1 MPDSQATSL
10 PSSAL
15 GDRAW
20 CTSDAGILGRFSLF
34 LTGDA
39 DLARRVTVR
48 VRAALADAASSP
60 DNLAPSPDNLERD
73 VDACAMRAVTRASWQ
88 AMRESCGARPDRP
101 LLRLTATQQQV
112 LFRRLVLG
120 QSTERIATSLQRSPD
135 DVRSLQRSALARLAN
150 GPSAARTPVAAEPVR
165 RGA

>member
-15 GDRAW
+15 GDRA

-34 LTGDA
+34 LTGDV

-60 DNLAPSPDNLERD
+60 DHLEGD
-73 VDACAMRAVTRASWQ
+73 EAACAMRAVTRASWQ
-88 AMRESCGARPDRP
+88 AMRESCRARPDPP
-101 LLRLTATQQQV
+101 LLGLTATEQQV

-120 QSTERIATSLQRSPD
+120 QSTERIATSLQRTPD
-135 DVRSLQRSALARLAN
+135 DVRSLQRSALAGLSD
-150 GPSAARTPVAAEPVR
+150 GPRAARAPVAAQPLR

>member
-15 GDRAW
+15 GDRG

-34 LTGDA
+34 LTGDV
-39 DLARRVTVR
+39 DLARRVMVR
-48 VRAALADAASSP
+48 VRTALADAESSP
-60 DNLAPSPDNLERD
+60 DHLAPSLDNPERD

-88 AMRESCGARPDRP
+88 AVRESCGTRPDRP
-101 LLRLTATQQQV
+101 LLRLTATEQQV

-120 QSTERIATSLQRSPD
+120 QSTERIATSLQRTPD
-135 DVRSLQRSALARLAN
+135 DVRSLQRSALAGLSN
-150 GPSAARTPVAAEPVR
+150 GPRAARAPIAAQPVR

>member
-1 MPDSQATSL
+1 MPDSQASSL
-10 PSSAL
+10 PSSTLRNRPSCA
-15 GDRAW
+15 
-20 CTSDAGILGRFSLF
+20 SDAAILGRFSLF

-48 VRAALADAASSP
+48 VRAALADAAASP
-60 DNLAPSPDNLERD
+60 DNLAPTPDNLEGD
-73 VDACAMRAVTRASWQ
+73 VDAAALRAVTRASWQ

-101 LLRLTATQQQV
+101 LLRLTATEQQV

-120 QSTERIATSLQRSPD
+120 HSTERIAASLQRSPD
-135 DVRSLQRSALARLAN
+135 DVRRLQRSALAGLGSA
-150 GPSAARTPVAAEPVR
+150 PSAARTPAAEQSVR